1 MFKYD
6 RELKLSNGNTAYYRI
21 VNGMAFEVGMNLK
34 DKEEVEDYTSTVNDS
49 LIDTLLSCYENR
61 NRIRVWYGDTKTGR
75 AWNEEYD
82 IIGRVGRTTGEIKV
96 PILIYNARS
105 YGGSELLLSS
115 LLRIVDI
122 KTHRILWTVPNFH
135 VEKMEVV
142 YKNGDYP
149 FQVMQTRDTGEV
161 VNIANFK
168 NEASAYRYTDLMN
181 GRRYNK

>member
-6 RELKLSNGNTAYYRI
+6 REVKLSNGNTAYYRI
-21 VNGMAFEVGMNLK
+21 VNGMAFEVGMRQK
-34 DKEEVEDYTSTVNDS
+34 GKEETEDYTATVNDE
-49 LIDTLLSCYENR
+49 LVYILSRCYEKR

-82 IIGRVGRTTGEIKV
+82 IIGRVGRTTGELKV
-96 PILIYNARS
+96 PILVYNARS
-105 YGGSELLLSS
+105 CGGSEILLSS
-115 LLRIVDI
+115 LIRIVDI
-122 KTHRILWTVPNFH
+122 KTHRTLWAVPNFH

-149 FQVMQTRDTGEV
+149 FQVMQIRDTGEV

-168 NEASAYRYTDLMN
+168 NEASAYRYTDFMN
-181 GRRYNK
+181 GRRHNK